1 MGIARSAGRLVGKL
15 ANPSWK
21 PPKPKPAWH
30 ESNNKITNIVA
41 RHRRGTNDF
50 IVDSKSN
57 NEHDLYIVDHNPD
70 KSSTEYKKVATIG
83 NFSRI
88 DRGNTR
94 TRTQSEN
101 PMNSENRGITYSGLS
116 AVVEHLRS
124 GGYDVHA
131 LNKGD
136 NAKKPVFQGKMVH
149 PLSRHSTTYKDN
161 RYENY
166 FRLKPKSDE
175 AKTNDRFWSTQNKP
189 KPQVQKALE
198 YNPSPPKAPPSNPEV
213 GLPSGSDKKRHTQ
226 SDLLEWAK
234 RIREEALLKKGS
246 SQSNEK
252 DVATDV
258 GKYLGNRTTVRTRR
272 RGKQGASV
280 KNPTVTPADV
290 EKLAEPPTVA
300 SIPLPK
306 EKKREEQTP
315 VEQAEAYVSQIPEG
329 LKRDRNLGGN
339 VRPPTKGNIETAL
352 NVDVTKFGDLDKLPI
367 DMSQEEIANLDK
379 AIAASAFGQSDLN
392 QRASGVVDPNKK
404 LSNAV
409 GIYSRRFIT
418 NPETGEKTT
427 VGNNDLENY
436 QIMAGVVKGIDSPE
450 TKRLQQVA
458 DALQYQKSQY
468 DRADAVE
475 GEGNA
480 SEANAIREAAKDYG
494 WRRAAAVDTEGL
506 GDASKVKGEIPTYLH
521 EVSTGIMDRD
531 PETGE
536 LANLEALKALNTGTS
551 QYNKNMKDVRGPG
564 LKTFG
569 VPTNHISLDRD
580 PNVRQNMIASAGD
593 DKTSDE
599 RAFQAYLANAEP
611 SEDPGGYRIDAP
623 EKFDRDLQPTSN
635 IDRIAQG
642 VATRIAGIYAPS
654 KLNSLHAS
662 VSGEGIRIAKPGTFS
677 TSEDEDG
684 RQTSS
689 GKWNRFTTENAEKSA
704 WKGINDVDEA
714 RKLAFDWTTN
724 HVRDQYTENAIK
736 YINSLSG
743 DKKEKFVNNNVE
755 NILKNLIEQQRQG
768 AISPE
773 TDTSGH
779 PFSVFRAEDKRYD
792 LGNFELSDRLLNAT
806 PPLPASPIGG
816 KGFTTEEIDR
826 YLNPEKSTEF
836 TNPLKAEIALTH
848 NLDTERTEQYL
859 NIMNSMPQTPGVINA
874 SETARR
880 QLGMNKV
887 KDDIAT
893 DLPQDMPD
901 VVPDPVDPFERTYT
915 PPADASEVPPDP
927 PQAILTKGLARRSK
941 AGNPD
946 AQGST
951 PPVESPDQNVIA
963 NIENYLLPEQS
974 ALSQAAPVAKPAAA
988 PAPASQAQEPQAP
1001 AETGVGRDVGIHF
1014 GDGSVGRDTTLSRMD
1029 AERGTGHFGT
1039 GVYFLSS
1046 TEKGGK
1052 LRSERPVTKIDLT
1065 GLNLAKPIAD
1075 DGQKLHD
1082 GLREFHRAVLKGNTL
1097 DFSDPQH
1104 AGSKSLFDI
1113 NAALGSSK
1121 HSKAEIASAM
1131 KQVEELFSKG
1141 ENDKAR
1147 TPATYLMQVLGYD
1160 GIDVRGSRLDNTA
1173 YGSVVFQR
1181 GEIPEPSTPPPQAS
1195 IIDQVNSHIAPGRGT
1210 TDRSGKV
1217 ADTME
1222 ARASKTLK
1230 REANRNAIPLSFK
1243 KQVPKG
1249 YTAEV
1254 FQGDGGTLTPKFVKR
1269 VTGSTGILREKVG
1282 KKNEYRVVSLTDTHY
1297 GLNAGTGLDEKHA
1310 TRMAKLLDYLGR
1322 RSQRTTGGSNPID
1335 AVVKN
1340 PESGMQYRTLFAISK
1355 RGRRPG
1361 NTQ

>member
-988 PAPASQAQEPQAP
+988 PAPAPPAP
-1001 AETGVGRDVGIHF
+1001 ARY
-1014 GDGSVGRDTTLSRMD
+1014 SL
-1029 AERGTGHFGT
+1029 
-1039 GVYFLSS
+1039 
-1046 TEKGGK
+1046 GGQ
-1052 LRSERPVTKIDLT
+1052 L
-1065 GLNLAKPIAD
+1065 
-1075 DGQKLHD
+1075 
-1082 GLREFHRAVLKGNTL
+1082 
-1097 DFSDPQH
+1097 
-1104 AGSKSLFDI
+1104 
-1113 NAALGSSK
+1113 
-1121 HSKAEIASAM
+1121 
-1131 KQVEELFSKG
+1131 
-1141 ENDKAR
+1141 
-1147 TPATYLMQVLGYD
+1147 
-1160 GIDVRGSRLDNTA
+1160 
-1173 YGSVVFQR
+1173 
-1181 GEIPEPSTPPPQAS
+1181 
-1195 IIDQVNSHIAPGRGT
+1195 APGRGM